1 MKVGLDA
8 LVLLIEMC
16 QIRDKVLDDIGV
28 RKRVDLDV
36 GSSLS
41 RNSAQA
47 SKSVLSVDI
56 HGAATADTLTATSS
70 EGQSRVE
77 LVLDSDEG
85 IENHRPSLVK
95 VQSVGL
101 KTRLLAGG
109 IGVPS
114 VDLERL
120 EVGIRVLGRLAD

>member
-1 MKVGLDA
+1 
-8 LVLLIEMC
+8 MC
-16 QIRDKVLDDIGV
+16 QIRDKILDDIGM
-28 RKRVDLDV
+28 RKGVDLDV

-41 RNSAQA
+41 GNSAQT
-47 SKSVLSVDI
+47 SKSVLSVDV
-56 HGAATADTLTATSS
+56 HGATTTDTLTATSS

-85 IENHRPSLVK
+85 IENHRSSLVK